1 MTAAGTVAIVLVI
14 TAIAVLGY
22 LVTALLFPDKF

>member
-1 MTAAGTVAIVLVI
+1 MTLAGTVTTLLVI

-22 LVTALLFPDKF
+22 LVTALLFPDEF